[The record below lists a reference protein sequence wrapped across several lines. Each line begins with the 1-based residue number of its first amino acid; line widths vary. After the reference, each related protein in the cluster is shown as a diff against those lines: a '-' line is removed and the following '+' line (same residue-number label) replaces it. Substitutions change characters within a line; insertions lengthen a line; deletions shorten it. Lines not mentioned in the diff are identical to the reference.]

1 MICYNFDR
9 IKRASLYFYKS
20 YKQEFKVMIFVSIIL
35 RLLFFSTSI
44 MCNVDETMEKL
55 RDGNLSVAEQSI
67 ARFRLKLLR
76 KLTVTFFSWAIS
88 GLKLATKSCQESIM
102 QGDMDPVLEELC
114 LAPIFNDDYFWNWN
128 KISLG
133 ATIKSSAE
141 KTVLSFTKTTNQ
153 KSFEYRW
160 NNLFPSAV
168 GNKEF
173 HVSSRSFIQRLGM
186 SGTNWIIIRLNKLVV
201 SNKRYSHLIG
211 INTHWSGPTQ
221 AEQKTR

>member
-1 MICYNFDR
+1 MICYNYDR
-9 IKRASLYFYKS
+9 IKWASLYFYKS

-55 RDGNLSVAEQSI
+55 RDGDLSVAEQSI

-76 KLTVTFFSWAIS
+76 KITVTFFSWAIS

-128 KISLG
+128 KVSVVSI
-133 ATIKSSAE
+133 IKSSFG
-141 KTVLSFTKTTNQ
+141 KYGPFFTNHKQ
-153 KSFEYRW
+153 KICW
-160 NNLFPSAV
+160 
-168 GNKEF
+168 
-173 HVSSRSFIQRLGM
+173 IQM
-186 SGTNWIIIRLNKLVV
+186 K
-201 SNKRYSHLIG
+201 
-211 INTHWSGPTQ
+211 
-221 AEQKTR
+221 

>member
-20 YKQEFKVMIFVSIIL
+20 YKQELKVMIFVSIIL

-55 RDGNLSVAEQSI
+55 RDGDLSVAEQSI

-76 KLTVTFFSWAIS
+76 KLTVTFFSWAVS

-102 QGDMDPVLEELC
+102 QGNLDPVLEELC

-128 KISLG
+128 KISLD
-133 ATIKSSAE
+133 ATIKSFVG
-141 KTVLSFTKTTNQ
+141 KNCSF
-153 KSFEYRW
+153 
-160 NNLFPSAV
+160 
-168 GNKEF
+168 F
-173 HVSSRSFIQRLGM
+173 H
-186 SGTNWIIIRLNKLVV
+186 
-201 SNKRYSHLIG
+201 
-211 INTHWSGPTQ
+211 
-221 AEQKTR
+221 